1 MMATAAIE
9 SAAAMVSASVKP
21 AAVVTAMMA
30 PAKIS
35 AAVVRVMVVTVIRVL
50 VRVRF
55 RRVGPGRSVLI
66 LRGARQPEPEA
77 AGTVGLRL
85 VLAGWPPA
93 PSASA
98 QEKGNAHNP
107 QCNDPKNN
115 QGGYHKF
122 G

>member
-9 SAAAMVSASVKP
+9 SAAAMVSASLKP
-21 AAVVTAMMA
+21 A
-30 PAKIS
+30 